1 MTGTTKTN
9 EADLAEHRFLRALPL
24 RCLSAMAGEATRGL
38 AGERAARIVGAVRI
52 APLARANVYRERKR
66 SLSAS

>member
-1 MTGTTKTN
+1 VH
-9 EADLAEHRFLRALPL
+9 EADICQHLV
-24 RCLSAMAGEATRGL
+24 AGEAARGL